1 MYYEHFGLAQA
12 PFKITP
18 NTDFFFGGGNRGA
31 ILEALIY
38 AISYGEGIIKVTG
51 EVGSGKTMLCNT
63 LLTRLT
69 DKIETVYLANP
80 SVSPGEILHAIA
92 FELHLPVAPDAP
104 RLVVMHALQDYV
116 IQRHAEGKRV
126 VVIVEE
132 SQGMPIPTLEEIRLL
147 SNLDTK
153 DDKLLQMAL
162 FGQPELDDNLRQPE
176 IRQLKDR
183 ITHSFRLAPL
193 TLDETREYL
202 MFRMR
207 TAGYRGPELFPK
219 DVVEKIHRV
228 SGGLTRRINLI
239 TDKALL
245 AAFAENTHTLRA
257 KHVDAAIRDSEFAQT
272 APVARISSRQ
282 TSGWQALGW
291 TLLGIAGGAA
301 AVWGWMQHQA
311 QSGAGKPE
319 SPISTRIPESASAP
333 TGIEEKSIKSDIYI
347 KPADRVTPPAG
358 ASATEVRTSA
368 GSGSA
373 STATATVTPGVSK
386 PKSES
391 TGVAADA
398 APTVAVTAPEA
409 RKPENI
415 DKKQQVISDRLPENF
430 LAERLAA
437 TEKWLAAAAAET
449 VTVQL
454 LVTTNETQLNQHLK
468 ILAKILE
475 NNDFFVYRTLAKGD
489 PSLVVVYGQF
499 GETAQAQA
507 VLDGLP
513 EALKRFKPVLRTVN
527 GIRKEIKE
535 KSS

>member
-1 MYYEHFGLAQA
+1 
-12 PFKITP
+12 
-18 NTDFFFGGGNRGA
+18 
-31 ILEALIY
+31 
-38 AISYGEGIIKVTG
+38 
-51 EVGSGKTMLCNT
+51 
-63 LLTRLT
+63 
-69 DKIETVYLANP
+69 
-80 SVSPGEILHAIA
+80 
-92 FELHLPVAPDAP
+92 
-104 RLVVMHALQDYV
+104 
-116 IQRHAEGKRV
+116 
-126 VVIVEE
+126 
-132 SQGMPIPTLEEIRLL
+132 
-147 SNLDTK
+147 
-153 DDKLLQMAL
+153 
-162 FGQPELDDNLRQPE
+162 
-176 IRQLKDR
+176 
-183 ITHSFRLAPL
+183 
-193 TLDETREYL
+193 
-202 MFRMR
+202 MR

-282 TSGWQALGW
+282 KSGWQALGW

-333 TGIEEKSIKSDIYI
+333 TGIEKNSIKSDTYI
-347 KPADRVTPPAG
+347 NPADRVTPPAG

-468 ILAKILE
+468 ILAKILG